1 MRSSFLLVTFF
12 MSFLSAGPLSIRL
25 GPTSRLFFPSVEE
38 PPDISCQEDLRDIF
52 LPSDPDVLIGA
63 AFLFEPVP
71 GFPLELSGSYVE
83 YEPELR
89 LGGSFPDSVVIAE
102 MDCRMA
108 VVSLGIRKYLDDIY
122 LQAGS
127 DILFYRG
134 SWMEVDSASIGGYH
148 RDYSGTAA
156 GPFAGIGTGIPLSP
170 VDISLDLRLH
180 LPQFSGRWV
189 SAGCTVLFH

>member
-12 MSFLSAGPLSIRL
+12 MSFLSAGALSIRL
-25 GPTSRLFFPSVEE
+25 GPSCRLFFPAVEE
-38 PPDISCQEDLRDIF
+38 PPDISSSEDLNDIF

-71 GFPLELSGSYVE
+71 GLPLELSGSYVG

-89 LGGSFPDSVVIAE
+89 FGGSFPDSVVIAE

-148 RDYSGTAA
+148 RDYTGTAA
-156 GPFAGIGTGIPLSP
+156 GPFAGLGTSFAAPPATFL
-170 VDISLDLRLH
+170 LDLRLH
-180 LPQFSGRWV
+180 LPELSSRWV